1 MKYFSN
7 VLSQFTSQQ
16 RLLVLIVL
24 LVFTS
29 GTYILSTLLKQD
41 DCKMLIDENLELQND
56 LVTISRM
63 VRELRKAELNINNY
77 VVRDT
82 VFITESFEPT
92 MEIYEII
99 EGSNTDEY
107 IPNLEEFDETTQEI
121 LDIIDGKGFYK

>member
-82 VFITESFEPT
+82 VFITQSFEPT

-99 EGSNTDEY
+99 EESNTDEY

>member
-7 VLSQFTSQQ
+7 ILSQFTSQQ

-29 GTYILSTLLKQD
+29 GTYLLSTLLKQD

>member
-7 VLSQFTSQQ
+7 ILSQFTSQQ

-29 GTYILSTLLKQD
+29 GTYLLSTLLKQD

-63 VRELRKAELNINNY
+63 VRELRKTELNINNY

-92 MEIYEII
+92 VETYEII
-99 EGSNTDEY
+99 EESNTDEY